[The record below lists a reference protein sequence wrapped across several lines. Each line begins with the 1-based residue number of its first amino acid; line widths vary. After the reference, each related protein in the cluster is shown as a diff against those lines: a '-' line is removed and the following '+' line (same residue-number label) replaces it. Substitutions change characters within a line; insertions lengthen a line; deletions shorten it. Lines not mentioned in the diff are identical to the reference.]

1 MREEVLFVIQISAVE
16 REGRER
22 SELSNAR
29 DDNKR
34 DVSID
39 RDAVFSMSK
48 KRGNFSRHLKFP

>member
-1 MREEVLFVIQISAVE
+1 MLFVIQISAVE